1 MRAATV
7 TGSIPTK
14 RVRVEDVADTD
25 LDDEIV
31 EVALAF
37 AGETRSSLYG
47 IRVYRFGDVATVN
60 LYTD

>member
-14 RVRVEDVADTD
+14 RVRVEEIADTD
-25 LDDEIV
+25 TDDEIV
-31 EVALAF
+31 EVALTF

-47 IRVYRFGDVATVN
+47 IRVDRFGDVATVS

>member
-14 RVRVEDVADTD
+14 RVRVEDVAETDTD
-25 LDDEIV
+25 E
-31 EVALAF
+31 ALIECALTF

-47 IRVYRFGDVATVN
+47 IRVDRFGDVATVS